1 MYIFLG
7 MKKSRF
13 FIPGLLLIIASL
25 SLPNAAVG
33 AIQSGANCKVAGQ
46 SITEGKSTFI
56 CTKSGKK
63 LVWVAKAIAKVPQT
77 SLGSPIAMK
86 AFEELQKAISEMT
99 FTTSP
104 NIRTIPT
111 PSASSKLESEI
122 EKNLVFA
129 SSYFSKY
136 LPVKYPITAWVVG
149 SPEDLKWYSASWRIA
164 IPWQAENLIARQ
176 DGFSAQVGQST
187 DGSYALVITSPEQ
200 LTTFHEYTHA
210 VQDYVAS
217 GKSGLPCWVREGMAE
232 YESNAMMGRNSEVAY
247 KSAMLNL
254 ISELSMIN
262 SSLFKYNSAG
272 LDYWVNFFAKDETRN
287 NGDCRMKSSLLDP
300 AYSVGGLGFQYLT
313 GQYGQD
319 KVFEFIKNIG
329 QDWKG
334 VCPSPRENLIPCKS
348 WKTSFKKA
356 FGVEPA
362 SAYQSMGAFIV
373 NQIKWA
379 ATVKGL
385 SESAIAA
392 QYPESRTIPDYPTIV
407 KRETAGASCEKKDA
421 VLGELICTS
430 KDGFLF
436 WGAKNTPPGP
446 STSGG
451 QEDSNSQPMIDDLGA
466 PPGVPAPGR
475 TCPNVGDRAHYEKTP
490 LICVKNAKTIGM
502 WMIDPNPPSS

>member
-1 MYIFLG
+1 
-7 MKKSRF
+7 MKKSRVV
-13 FIPGLLLIIASL
+13 ISGLVLIFSFL
-25 SLPNAAVG
+25 SLPDAALG
-33 AIQSGANCKVAGQ
+33 AIKSGTNCKVVGQ
-46 SITEGKSTFI
+46 SITDGKSTFT

-63 LVWVAKAIAKVPQT
+63 LVWVSKVAAKISQT
-77 SLGSPIAMK
+77 PLGSPIAMK
-86 AFEELQKAISEMT
+86 AYEELQKAISEMN
-99 FTTSP
+99 FSTSP

-136 LPVKYPITAWVVG
+136 LPTKYPITAWVVG
-149 SPEDLKWYSASWRIA
+149 SPEDINWYSASWRIA

-200 LTTFHEYTHA
+200 ITTFHEYTHA
-210 VQDYVAS
+210 VQDYLAN
-217 GKSGLPCWVREGMAE
+217 GKAGLPCWVREGMAE

-254 ISELSMIN
+254 INELSMIN
-262 SSLFKYNSAG
+262 FSIFKYRSAG
-272 LDYWVNFFAKDETRN
+272 LDYWVNFFTNDETRN
-287 NGDCRMKSSLLDP
+287 NSECRMKSSLLDP
-300 AYSVGGLGFQYLT
+300 AYSAGGLGFQYLT
-313 GQYGQD
+313 GQYGRD

-334 VCPSPRENLIPCKS
+334 VCPNPRDKIIPCKS
-348 WKTSFKKA
+348 WKISFKKA
-356 FGVEPA
+356 FGVEVA
-362 SAYQSMGAFIV
+362 SAYKSMGTFIV
-373 NQIKWA
+373 NQIEWS
-379 ATVKGL
+379 ATNKGL
-385 SESAIAA
+385 TESAIAQ
-392 QYPESRTIPDYPTIV
+392 QYPQSRTIPDYPPIV
-407 KRETAGASCEKKDA
+407 KRETAGASCDKKDD
-421 VLGELICTS
+421 VLGDLICTS

-436 WGAKNTPPGP
+436 WGAKNTPGP

-451 QEDSNSQPMIDDLGA
+451 QENSNPQPMIDDLGA

-502 WMIDPNPPSS
+502 WMIDPNPPSA